1 MFGTPLDLLKVGVQR
16 NEGPVR
22 GMKERSRLRELR
34 KVVVYKQCVAFDP
47 KLPDHIDIHGNN
59 FFPQLTL

>member
-22 GMKERSRLRELR
+22 GMKERSRLRALR

-47 KLPDHIDIHGNN
+47 KLPDHIDIHG
-59 FFPQLTL
+59 